1 MGLFG
6 DKKTATKTTAEK
18 VVATKKVLD
27 PVAQEAFKQ
36 QMKSRAHKI
45 LVRPLVTEKLANLA
59 NIANQYAFEV
69 TDNANKTTVAQIVSA
84 LYNVSVVQVRTVT
97 VKGKAV
103 NYGKT
108 QGRTKNWKKAL
119 VTLKAGEK
127 IDIFAGV

>member
-1 MGLFG
+1 MGLFVT
-6 DKKTATKTTAEK
+6 KKTATKTTGEK
-18 VVATKKVLD
+18 VVVTKKVLD
-27 PVAQEAFKQ
+27 PVAQEALKQ

-69 TDNANKTTVAQIVSA
+69 TSQANKTTVAQVVSA
-84 LYNVSVVQVRTVT
+84 LYDVNVIQVRTVT
-97 VKGKAV
+97 VKGKTV
-103 NYGKT
+103 NYGKS